1 VNKKVVARGRRHERI
16 RKRVQGNSDR
26 PRLSVFRSARHF
38 YAQVIDD
45 TRGATLVQAS
55 TVDKDLRE
63 LQGKGGNTEAAR
75 RVGTL
80 IAERAGAKGISKV
93 VMDRGGFLY
102 HGRVKAFAD
111 AAREGGLE
119 F

>member
-1 VNKKVVARGRRHERI
+1 MRDKEMARQRRHARI
-16 RKRVQGNSDR
+16 RKSVVGTSER

-45 TRGATLVQAS
+45 STGRTLAAAS
-55 TVDKDLRE
+55 TLKLEGAKSSGNVD
-63 LQGKGGNTEAAR
+63 AAR
-75 RVGTL
+75 KVGTL
-80 IAERAGAKGISKV
+80 LAKRAGEQGVTKV
-93 VMDRGGFLY
+93 VMDRGGFSF

-111 AAREGGLE
+111 AAREAGLS